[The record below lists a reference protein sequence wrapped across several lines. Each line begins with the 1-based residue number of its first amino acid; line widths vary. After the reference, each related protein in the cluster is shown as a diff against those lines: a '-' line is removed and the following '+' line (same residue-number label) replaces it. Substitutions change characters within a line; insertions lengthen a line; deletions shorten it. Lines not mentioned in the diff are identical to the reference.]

1 MERYTYAASRMLVP
15 LYGVPDERTPVEDE
29 ILCGMQAEV
38 LGVRP
43 GWHYVRTEYGF
54 EGFVRPGNLIK
65 SAAAW
70 RQAPKRQV
78 LAPFAD
84 VLKGPGVKCGLL
96 GTLPRGARPGLAGET
111 EEGWQPVVLP
121 DGKCGYMQ
129 ASRLGEIP
137 DGFSWPEETLRRGVV
152 DLALS
157 YLGVSYRWGG
167 KTPLGID
174 CSGLTFMSYWCH
186 GIGIYRNAQIRDGF
200 LVRPIPFEQAKPGD
214 LLYFPGHVAMLV
226 EGLTYV
232 HATGRAGSDGV
243 VLNSLDENSERFRAD
258 LKEKLL
264 TAGTIFCG
272 GRESGQEILPGG
284 GFSA

>member
-1 MERYTYAASRMLVP
+1 MERYIYAASKMLVP
-15 LYGVPDERTPVEDE
+15 LYGAPNERTPVEDE

-54 EGFVRPGNLIK
+54 EGFVRSGDLVK
-65 SAAAW
+65 SASDW
-70 RQAPKRQV
+70 RRAPRRQV
-78 LAPFAD
+78 CAPFAD
-84 VLKGPGVKCGLL
+84 VLRRPGVKGGLL
-96 GTLPRGARPGLAGET
+96 GTLSRGARPGLAGE
-111 EEGWQPVVLP
+111 EEDGWQPVVLP
-121 DGKCGYMQ
+121 DGKRGYMQ
-129 ASRLGEIP
+129 ASRLAEIP
-137 DGFSWPEETLRRGVV
+137 DGVSWPEEKLRASVV
-152 DLALS
+152 TTALS
-157 YLGVSYRWGG
+157 YLGTSYRWGG

-200 LVRPIPFEQAKPGD
+200 LVHPIPLEQAKPGD

-226 EGLTYV
+226 EGLMYV

-243 VLNSLDENSERFRAD
+243 VFNSLDENSERFRLD

-264 TAGTIFCG
+264 TAGTIF
-272 GRESGQEILPGG
+272 
-284 GFSA
+284 